1 MAFERKG
8 YGQVEPNHLSAQR
21 TGQIY
26 AQRPCADGMTQLE
39 NGQFVKYTVVSGKE
53 VVAIDASAPG
63 EWMLVYNEE
72 KLYDERHQMHKDFV
86 FKAADFYDGKMF
98 PRVFRVEAG
107 DIFTTNCFGVAAT
120 SADGVTNMSAKF
132 DKDTHKFAK
141 INTTTGFLEG
151 QTSASGADF
160 AVVKVYTMPD
170 GQDGVK
176 LQKL

>member
-39 NGQFVKYTVVSGKE
+39 NGQFVKYTVVSGEE

-86 FKAADFYDGKMF
+86 FKAADFYDGKMY
-98 PRVFRVEAG
+98 PRVFRVEVG
-107 DIFTTNCFGVAAT
+107 DIFTTNCFDAAAT
-120 SADGVTNMSAKF
+120 AIDGVTSMTTLVAG
-132 DKDTHKFAK
+132 DKLAV
-141 INTTTGFLEG
+141 NAQGFLTKN
-151 QTSASGADF
+151 TSGDYM
-160 AVVKVYTMPD
+160 VVKVYTMPD
-170 GQDGVK
+170 GQEGVK
-176 LQKL
+176 VQKIK

>member
-1 MAFERKG
+1 MAKRIG

-39 NGQFVKYTVVSGKE
+39 NGQFVKYTVVNGKE
-53 VVAIDASAPG
+53 VVTTNANDDG

-86 FKAADFYDGKMF
+86 FKAADFYDGKMY
-98 PRVFRVEAG
+98 PRVFRVESG
-107 DIFTTNCFGVAAT
+107 DIFTTNCFSAAAE
-120 SADGVTNMSAKF
+120 SAVGETTIPDFDPETPANAYAKVG
-132 DKDTHKFAK
+132 A
-141 INTTTGFLEG
+141 NGFLVMTGKSDAE
-151 QTSASGADF
+151 F
-160 AVVKVYTMPD
+160 KVVKVYTMPD
-170 GQDGVK
+170 GQYGVK

>member
-39 NGQFVKYTVVSGKE
+39 NGQFVKYTVVGGKE
-53 VVAIDASAPG
+53 VVSLTGDG

-86 FKAADFYDGKMF
+86 YKAADFYDGKMY
-98 PRVFRVEAG
+98 PRVFRVEVG
-107 DIFTTNCFGVAAT
+107 DIFTTNCFDAAAT
-120 SADGVTNMSAKF
+120 SADGVTSMTTLAAG
-132 DKDTHKFAK
+132 DKVGVNA
-141 INTTTGFLEG
+141 NGFLAKN
-151 QTSASGADF
+151 TSGDF
-160 AVVKVYTMPD
+160 VVVKVYTMPD
-170 GQDGVK
+170 GQEGVK
-176 LQKL
+176 VQKIK